1 MVAMTAAEQ
10 REKAAELLR
19 VLEDAFA
26 DTNWL
31 IVRKDGGR
39 LIYLD
44 SSHGMGLGWE
54 KEIVNNVTVLMHVI
68 SHGVN
73 LTPEMQILKDMIRS
87 KLKLPKDD
95 SGTESDDGDDGEDE
109 GDVHEDHASR

>member
-1 MVAMTAAEQ
+1 MTAAEQ

-87 KLKLPKDD
+87 KLKLPKA
-95 SGTESDDGDDGEDE
+95 
-109 GDVHEDHASR
+109 ASWLAN